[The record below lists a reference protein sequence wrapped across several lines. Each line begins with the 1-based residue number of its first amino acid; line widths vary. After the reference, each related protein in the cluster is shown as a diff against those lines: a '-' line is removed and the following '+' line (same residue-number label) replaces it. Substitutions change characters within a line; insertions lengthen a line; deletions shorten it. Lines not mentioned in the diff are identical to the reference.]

1 MSTEQ
6 YFLTFLITKTTSD
19 QFAAKPFAKMIL
31 YFDILTIPSILNLES
46 SLLISLL
53 KLICVWFYINR
64 LDFNC
69 AMSCIVIFI
78 NYII

>member
-1 MSTEQ
+1 MSMEQ

-53 KLICVWFYINR
+53 KLICV
-64 LDFNC
+64 
-69 AMSCIVIFI
+69 
-78 NYII
+78 